1 MTKLINPEDAV
12 GNYNQVPVYVDPDAP
27 AGSKVMAVDEATGEV
42 LAKAIPFTTEQNTQL
57 QAYKDEAPSR
67 EMERIRNHRNG
78 LLTETDWMANSD
90 VTMSDEWKTYRQE
103 LRDIPASNTVYEDVT
118 WPPKPE

>member
-27 AGSKVMAVDEATGEV
+27 AGSKVMAVDEATGEA

-57 QAYKDEAPSR
+57 QAYKDRTPVR
-67 EMERIRNHRNG
+67 EMEKIRNQRNI
-78 LLTETDWMANSD
+78 LLSETDWTGTSD
-90 VTMSDEWKTYRQE
+90 LTMSDEMKTYRQR
-103 LRDIPASNTVYEDVT
+103 LRDIPENNTIYKDVDWGT
-118 WPPKPE
+118 KP